1 MRGPP
6 ECFSGLCVSV
16 DSATIEHMFESL
28 PALSQADSV
37 RPTRTA
43 QLSALRQ
50 QIRQLERQPLPTLT
64 IPVLA
69 GLDTL
74 FLDGGLKPGGVYE
87 LSPHTSLI
95 WTLLAEASAKGH
107 WVATLGMD
115 HLGFHAAK
123 EYGVNL
129 ERLIVLPRVQHHWWS
144 VLSALVDVVSIVAV
158 SPEGPL
164 PSPHTLDTL
173 VARARERQ
181 CALLIRGQWPHSEGL
196 IGVEQMAWVGLDDG
210 SGVLSQQRFT
220 VCHTPRRAVAT
231 RRVTLLRDGS
241 GVSVAVD
248 QLTALRRL
256 ASITEPIVA
265 VTDSFERQA
274 G

>member
-1 MRGPP
+1 
-6 ECFSGLCVSV
+6 
-16 DSATIEHMFESL
+16 MFESL
-28 PALSQADSV
+28 PSLSEAASV
-37 RPTRTA
+37 RPARTA
-43 QLSALRQ
+43 ELGVLRHR
-50 QIRQLERQPLPTLT
+50 IRQLERQALPTPT

-74 FLDGGLKPGGVYE
+74 FPDSGLKPGGVYE

-95 WTLLAEASAKGH
+95 WTLLAEASAKGY

-129 ERLIVLPRVQHHWWS
+129 ERLIVLPRVQRHWWS
-144 VLSALVDVVSIVAV
+144 VLSALVDVVSVVAV

-181 CALLIRGQWPHSEGL
+181 CALLVRGQWPHSEGV
-196 IGVEQMAWVGLDDG
+196 IRVEQMAWAGLDDG

-220 VCHTPRRAVAT
+220 VSHTLRRGVAAK
-231 RRVTLLRDGS
+231 RVTLLRDGS

-256 ASITEPIVA
+256 PLVTEPIVT
-265 VTDSFERQA
+265 VSDSFERQA